1 METQDR
7 RKSRRIEASLKA
19 KIVSLSNIN
28 ISHDVEITNMGGGGF
43 SFTCNSVLKEGE
55 KFTVH
60 LPDISVQFYIIWHQD
75 NKYGAMFTNPM
86 GNELEVIASTIYK

>member
-1 METQDR
+1 MGTEER

-19 KIVSLSNIN
+19 KIVSLNDIS
-28 ISHDVEITNMGGGGF
+28 ISHDVEIINMGGGGF
-43 SFTCNSVLKEGE
+43 SFMCNSVLKEGD
-55 KFTVH
+55 KFIVH
-60 LPDISVQFYIIWHQD
+60 LPQISVQFYIIWHQD